1 MGPELIRS
9 CLYDK
14 LRDAQKEELD
24 RLMADAPAGRPQPE
38 RLTRKEAAKQAAK
51 QAAAEAAAGAG
62 AGDGEAA
69 AAANGGGA
77 VGAEAVEEA
86 VGGGGGS
93 GMKGARVS
101 VHSCLALPPC
111 RTQPPADDKPASCY
125 SSQILAG
132 DGGLV

>member
-51 QAAAEAAAGAG
+51 QADASHINQLESKLVPRTPDQTAAPTHGQLDQG
-62 AGDGEAA
+62 
-69 AAANGGGA
+69 NGQQGG
-77 VGAEAVEEA
+77 
-86 VGGGGGS
+86 
-93 GMKGARVS
+93 
-101 VHSCLALPPC
+101 
-111 RTQPPADDKPASCY
+111 
-125 SSQILAG
+125 
-132 DGGLV
+132 